1 MAAGLMPLMTPGRL
15 SLVALGLLA
24 ATGAA
29 HARTPFQARCEDTIG
44 QTVSVLTAS
53 QNGYSVNTDLSY
65 KTLTGMKN
73 PGRGYA
79 YVLGLTH
86 TEFRVR
92 IGLDG
97 ELLQDRASG
106 YECIAP
112 HIKVTL
118 SYEPIVVYVGKEFAP
133 GTCAYQ
139 EILTH
144 EMRHLNAYMD
154 HLPKVE
160 RIVRAALAKRF
171 ESRPL
176 YAPSGQASALLSQ
189 EINTGWMTYIKA
201 QLSKV
206 DRLQVEI
213 DSPQEYARLGKACN
227 GEVGAMIG
235 PAARRR

>member
-1 MAAGLMPLMTPGRL
+1 MQRMTPGRL
-15 SLVALGLLA
+15 ATIALGVLA

-29 HARTPFQARCEDTIG
+29 QARTPFQARCEDTIG
-44 QTVSVLTAS
+44 QSVTVLTAS
-53 QNGYSVNTDLSY
+53 QNGYRVDTGLSY
-65 KTLTGMKN
+65 KTLSGMKN
-73 PGRGYA
+73 PGPGYA
-79 YVLGLTH
+79 HVLGLTH

-97 ELLQDRASG
+97 EILQDPASG

-139 EILTH
+139 AILTH

-160 RIVRAALAKRF
+160 RLVRAALAKRF

-176 YAPSGQASALLSQ
+176 YAPAGQSSALLSQ
-189 EINTGWMTYIKA
+189 EIHTGWMNYIKA
-201 QLSKV
+201 QLGKV
-206 DRLQVEI
+206 DQLQAAI
-213 DSPQEYARLGKACN
+213 DSPQEYARLGNACK
-227 GEVGAMIG
+227 GEIGAIIG